1 LSAVS
6 VIEAKDSESRKLRSR
21 KRHDAW
27 IKANELARSY
37 FMNDTVKLE
46 IELANAYFEDVG
58 DKALV
63 FFGVCWHMA
72 CNAYRAFGIPYYNRF
87 SPAYRVKV
95 KKELWRYLPL
105 LLKYRYFLHI
115 TLTIDPK
122 NFVSQA
128 DAKRALEK
136 AWNSLLT
143 RLRKRYPWIVVIAAR
158 EWQENGIGIHLHA
171 LIAGLAY
178 IRKKWIMETWN
189 RVSKS
194 GWAIELRTVHG
205 DAKSVL
211 NYVLKYIIKSAIN
224 VNSNRID
231 NVSAVV
237 NWALN
242 GKAFSISLPKTARLG
257 FSKSN
262 SNRGSNPCSC
272 RWFFLGY
279 VPYHIFEYGLTN
291 SVEWVIE
298 YFGLDKPPPYN

>member
-1 LSAVS
+1 
-6 VIEAKDSESRKLRSR
+6 
-21 KRHDAW
+21 
-27 IKANELARSY
+27 
-37 FMNDTVKLE
+37 M
-46 IELANAYFEDVG
+46 ELANAYWQDTG

-63 FFGVCWHMA
+63 FFGVCWHEF
-72 CNAYRAFGIPYYNRF
+72 CRPYRAFGVPYYNRF

-105 LLKYRYFLHI
+105 LLKYRYFLHV

-143 RLRKRYPWIVVIAAR
+143 RLRKRYPWIFVIAVR

-178 IRKKWIMETWN
+178 IPKKWIMETWQ

-194 GWAIELRTVHG
+194 GWAVELRTVHG

-211 NYVLKYIIKSAIN
+211 NYILKYITKSVIN
-224 VNSNRID
+224 TRTDRID

-242 GKAFSISLPKTARLG
+242 GKAFSVSFPKTARLG
-257 FSKSN
+257 FLKSN
-262 SNRGSNPCSC
+262 SNRNVNVCSC
-272 RWFFLGY
+272 KWFFLGY
-279 VPYHIFEYGLTN
+279 VPYHVYELGLTN

-298 YFGLDKPPPYN
+298 YFELDKPPPR